1 MKKLLLL
8 LLLTGAAAR
17 PALAQRHIKHISTWS
32 AQVGR
37 SEQGHYYELGYST
50 FLTNRTA
57 LRLSGLYERGL
68 YERGLLGAAGNYLS
82 YGGRVFV
89 APQLLQLGEFAY
101 MHLLLGGA
109 GNYELGGK
117 QPTSDGLG
125 TERRQRFTYGPQA
138 GAEVDFFLGNRVS
151 IAATATKG
159 YLFNNPLIDR
169 WPGYAG
175 VGLRYHFR

>member
-1 MKKLLLL
+1 MKKLLWLL
-8 LLLTGAAAR
+8 LLAGAGSR

-37 SEQGHYYELGYST
+37 SEQGHYYELGFSS

-57 LRLSGLYERGL
+57 LRVSGLYERGAL
-68 YERGLLGAAGNYLS
+68 NTVDNYSS
-82 YGGRVFV
+82 YGGRLFI
-89 APQLLQLGEFAY
+89 APQLLHLGEFAY
-101 MHLLLGGA
+101 VHLLVGLA
-109 GNYELGGK
+109 GNYEFGGE
-117 QPTSDGLG
+117 QPTRDGLG
-125 TERRQRFTYGPQA
+125 TERNQRFTYGPQA
-138 GAEVDFFLGNRVS
+138 GAEADFFLGNRVS
-151 IAATATKG
+151 VVATATKG

>member
-1 MKKLLLL
+1 MKNLLLL
-8 LLLTGAAAR
+8 LLLTCASAR

-37 SEQGHYYELGYST
+37 SEQGHYYELGFST

-57 LRLSGLYERGL
+57 LRIGGLYERGS
-68 YERGLLGAAGNYLS
+68 LGTEGNYS
-82 YGGRVFV
+82 AYGGRVLI
-89 APQLLQLGEFAY
+89 APQLLHLGEFAY
-101 MHLLLGGA
+101 VHLLLGGA
-109 GNYELGGK
+109 GNYELGGE

-138 GAEVDFFLGNRVS
+138 GAEADFFLGNRVS
-151 IAATATKG
+151 IVATATKG
-159 YLFNNPLIDR
+159 YLFSNPLIDR

>member
-1 MKKLLLL
+1 MKKLLWL
-8 LLLTGAAAR
+8 LLLTGVGTH

-37 SEQGHYYELGYST
+37 TEQGHYYELGFSS

-57 LRLSGLYERGL
+57 LRVGGLYESPP
-68 YERGLLGAAGNYLS
+68 LGAVGNYSS
-82 YGGRVFV
+82 YGARVFI
-89 APQLLQLGEFAY
+89 APQLLHLGEFAY
-101 MHLLLGGA
+101 VHLLLGLA
-109 GNYELGGK
+109 GNYEFGGE

-138 GAEVDFFLGNRVS
+138 GAEADFFLGNRVS
-151 IAATATKG
+151 VVATATKG

-175 VGLRYHFR
+175 LGLRYHFR